1 MNHLFGIAKAPGK
14 RPVIRPAPLLFFIFV
29 LGLVCPLYGQETG
42 FVSVRPLRA
51 ADEKLPVMTA
61 GLTEK
66 DGTAMDAGGKPAG
79 QTSDV
84 TPQLPDVKA
93 VARDTSDEYGD
104 VTPEELG
111 IAPKAGQASDE
122 YGDIVSDDG
131 TGSEGIGAYD
141 PIRPF
146 NTAMYY
152 FNDKVYYWAWKPVA
166 TGYKYVVPGEI
177 RGILV
182 NFYENLKAPIRIV
195 NNLLQGDI
203 EHVGTEFGSLLI
215 NLTLGVGGFRNCAQ
229 ECFGI
234 QRNYA
239 DFGQTLG
246 KWGFGYGFYVVLPFL
261 GPSDVRDG
269 IGLLFDWPLRVTSY
283 VGDEFFNVYNVGL
296 YIHERV
302 NYWSFHLGE
311 YEALQ
316 NASADPYV
324 AMREIY
330 LEYRSNLIRKP

>member
-1 MNHLFGIAKAPGK
+1 MKHLFGIVKAPGK
-14 RPVIRPAPLLFFIFV
+14 RPVIRPVAVLFFMFF
-29 LGLVCPLYGQETG
+29 LGLVCPLYGQEVG
-42 FVSVRPLRA
+42 SVSARPLKA
-51 ADEKLPVMTA
+51 ADEELPIVMA

-66 DGTAMDAGGKPAG
+66 DGPARYAGEKPAG
-79 QTSDV
+79 QTNDV
-84 TPQLPDVKA
+84 PPKGPDVKA
-93 VARDTSDEYGD
+93 AARDASDEYGD

-111 IAPKAGQASDE
+111 VAPKTGKTSDE
-122 YGDIVSDDG
+122 YGDVVSDVG
-131 TGSEGIGAYD
+131 AGSEGIGAYD

-152 FNDKVYYWAWKPVA
+152 FNDKVYYWAWKPVS
-166 TGYKYVVPGEI
+166 TGYKYAVPEEV

-203 EHVGTEFGSLLI
+203 EHVGTEFASLAI

-229 ECFGI
+229 DCFGI

-246 KWGFGYGFYVVLPFL
+246 KWGFGYGFYIVLPLL

-269 IGLLFDWPLRVTSY
+269 IGLLFDWPLRATSY

-296 YIHERV
+296 FIHERV
-302 NYWSFHLGE
+302 NYTSFHIGE

-330 LEYRSNLIRKP
+330 LEYRDNLIRKP